1 MTSSTRKEDKH
12 MRAFLEEYGIAVFVI
27 SVIALLILMGSSV
40 GTKIQTALESVIDS
54 FKTKADGFLTT

>member
-1 MTSSTRKEDKH
+1 

-40 GTKIQTALESVIDS
+40 GTKIQTALETVVDS
-54 FKTKADGFLTT
+54 FKTKASGYLTE

>member
-1 MTSSTRKEDKH
+1 

-40 GTKIQTALESVIDS
+40 GTKIQTALEGVIDS
-54 FKTKADGFLTT
+54 FKTKANGYITP